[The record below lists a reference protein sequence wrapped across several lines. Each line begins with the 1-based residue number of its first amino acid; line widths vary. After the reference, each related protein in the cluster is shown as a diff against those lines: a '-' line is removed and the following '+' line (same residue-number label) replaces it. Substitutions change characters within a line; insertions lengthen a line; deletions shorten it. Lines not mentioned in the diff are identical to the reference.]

1 MSCDDSDTFVMK
13 NKELTPTG
21 IQNDEKKLVFWAVF
35 LILKRLTNYTCYVPN
50 YLHFLAIYNNREN

>member
-21 IQNDEKKLVFWAVF
+21 IQNDGGLLGCVLDLEKVDKLYMLCSQLFTF
-35 LILKRLTNYTCYVPN
+35 SCHL
-50 YLHFLAIYNNREN
+50 